1 MGELLYAQYSHAGSG
16 IEGTGTEM
24 ILGNRLVLSCGMVV
38 IVCISLYVVETD
50 ILYNNIGISL
60 QLH

>member
-16 IEGTGTEM
+16 IEGTEM
-24 ILGNRLVLSCGMVV
+24 ILSNRLVLSCGMVV